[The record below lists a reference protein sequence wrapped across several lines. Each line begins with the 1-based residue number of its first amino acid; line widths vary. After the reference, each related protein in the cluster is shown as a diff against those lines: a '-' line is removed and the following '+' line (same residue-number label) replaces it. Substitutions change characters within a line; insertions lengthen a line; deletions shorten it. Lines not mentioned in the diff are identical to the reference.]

1 MRRDKTLRVGLLPLL
16 HLLQLLPLL
25 LLLPVLC
32 HLSNPHRHAPPSPSS
47 LWPQTGQEGEKTR
60 SKNVARLSSPEQSLC
75 FPPPLRQSW
84 GCIPGK
90 ETEDLYTP
98 PLSVGFLHTHTR
110 VQAGQAYPLLFF
122 CLSPHPSFPFCRP
135 HWSFPRTAL
144 LLLLFPPLFSSS
156 LLQMKGGS
164 QV

>member
-1 MRRDKTLRVGLLPLL
+1 MLRVGLLPLL

-47 LWPQTGQEGEKTR
+47 LWPQTGQEGEKTH

-90 ETEDLYTP
+90 ETEDLYSP
-98 PLSVGFLHTHTR
+98 PLSVGFLHIHTHTR
-110 VQAGQAYPLLFF
+110 RQGRRTPSSFSVCLHILHFPSVALTGHFLEQPSSSSSSPSLLF
-122 CLSPHPSFPFCRP
+122 LTSPNERRLAGLMC
-135 HWSFPRTAL
+135 T
-144 LLLLFPPLFSSS
+144 
-156 LLQMKGGS
+156 
-164 QV
+164 